1 MLLFTGTY
9 AESQPNLGTNA
20 TEPAD
25 ASVDGPERR
34 RGLRIRQRRPVK
46 VFEPAARRYYGGR
59 TEDISSTGL
68 RIELPLW
75 ACVQPGEEIAIHV
88 GLNRKGESLAH
99 RRQMITARVVWVN
112 RTTGKQARLEAGV
125 EFLASIA
132 AHLDAA

>member
-1 MLLFTGTY
+1 MLLLTGSYVEAAATV
-9 AESQPNLGTNA
+9 AGINA
-20 TEPAD
+20 TGSADARAD
-25 ASVDGPERR
+25 ASERR

-46 VFEPAARRYYGGR
+46 VFEPAARRYHGGR
-59 TEDISSTGL
+59 TEDISATGL

-112 RTTGKQARLEAGV
+112 RTSGKRPRLEAGV
-125 EFLASIA
+125 EFLAS
-132 AHLDAA
+132 

>member
-1 MLLFTGTY
+1 MLLLTGTY
-9 AESQPNLGTNA
+9 AEPRPSLGTRSA
-20 TEPAD
+20 ESPD
-25 ASVDGPERR
+25 ASADGQERR

-99 RRQMITARVVWVN
+99 RRQMISAQVVWVN

>member
-1 MLLFTGTY
+1 MLVLTHSGTEGRASAAGGGLTFTP
-9 AESQPNLGTNA
+9 S
-20 TEPAD
+20 D
-25 ASVDGPERR
+25 AVERR

-75 ACVQPGEEIAIHV
+75 AAVQPGEEIAVHV

-112 RTTGKQARLEAGV
+112 RTAGKRPRLEAGV
-125 EFLASIA
+125 EFLAS
-132 AHLDAA
+132 

>member
-1 MLLFTGTY
+1 MLLLAGTY
-9 AESQPNLGTNA
+9 AEPHANLALNA
-20 TEPAD
+20 TGLAQESAD
-25 ASVDGPERR
+25 GQERR